1 MTSGGAHLIEIV
13 GMKGDGRG
21 VWTVSGSES
30 AEAVV
35 DAEAEE
41 VECPDCI
48 RLSVCASIIIFGV
61 A

>member
-1 MTSGGAHLIEIV
+1 MGEEC
-13 GMKGDGRG
+13 GRCPG
-21 VWTVSGSES
+21 LNQPKLWSTH
-30 AEAVV
+30 
-35 DAEAEE
+35 AEAEE